1 MSDTVLYIAAF
12 VVIAHFVLGILYLV
26 YKLIG
31 PLPDDSSAKGEKE
44 VDSDQNQGVQPRAPA
59 NPTQQS
65 L

>member
-26 YKLIG
+26 YKLVG

-44 VDSDQNQGVQPRAPA
+44 VDSGQNQGV
-59 NPTQQS
+59 
-65 L
+65 